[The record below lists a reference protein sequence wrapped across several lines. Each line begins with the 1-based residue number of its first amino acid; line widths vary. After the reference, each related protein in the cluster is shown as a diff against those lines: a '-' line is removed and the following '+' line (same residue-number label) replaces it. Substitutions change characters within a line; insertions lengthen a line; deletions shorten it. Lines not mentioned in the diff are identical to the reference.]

1 HHSPAALPD
10 KVITNRPKM
19 VKPLAEPLSKV
30 DKISIISTGGANG
43 TNGLGASRLTGDL
56 VTMLAQVP
64 ALLEVLTGTKFSDLM
79 ARVPGLTTVDGSATA
94 GGATNG
100 NGSASSQPKEA
111 AGAMSASGVASSNA
125 THDA

>member
-43 TNGLGASRLTGDL
+43 ANSLGASRLTGDL

-64 ALLEVLTGTKFSDLM
+64 AILEVLTGTKFSDLM
-79 ARVPGLTTVDGSATA
+79 ARVPGLTMVDGSAAA
-94 GGATNG
+94 GGASNSHD
-100 NGSASSQPKEA
+100 GSAESQSKEA
-111 AGAMSASGVASSNA
+111 AGAMNSS
-125 THDA
+125 